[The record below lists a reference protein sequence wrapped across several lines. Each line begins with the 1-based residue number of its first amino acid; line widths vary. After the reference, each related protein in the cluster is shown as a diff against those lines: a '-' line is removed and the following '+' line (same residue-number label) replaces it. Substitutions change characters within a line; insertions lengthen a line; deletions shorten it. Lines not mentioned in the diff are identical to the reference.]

1 MNIFRG
7 ELASTHPKFPKG
19 SKAAVIEKADGPVFD
34 KDQRIEYTVSLAYI
48 VWPPRRETPC

>member
-7 ELASTHPKFPKG
+7 ELASTHPKFPEG

-34 KDQRIEYTVSLAYI
+34 KDQRIEYTVSLAHTALPSLHEGSY
-48 VWPPRRETPC
+48 